1 MELQHIEAA
10 EWMGAL
16 RFRLRFADGAV
27 GIVDLAP
34 ELGGDPGVLVVIRD
48 RPESFAIAPHGRAL
62 VWRDDAGEDVDLCA
76 DALRL
81 DMEAGRQAAAE

>member
-10 EWMGAL
+10 EWIGAL

-34 ELGGDPGVLVVIRD
+34 ELGDDPGVLAVIRD
-48 RPESFAIAPHGRAL
+48 RPEGFTIAPYGRAL
-62 VWRDDAGEDVDLCA
+62 VWRDDQGDDVDLCA

-81 DMEAGRQAAAE
+81 GMEARAAAAE